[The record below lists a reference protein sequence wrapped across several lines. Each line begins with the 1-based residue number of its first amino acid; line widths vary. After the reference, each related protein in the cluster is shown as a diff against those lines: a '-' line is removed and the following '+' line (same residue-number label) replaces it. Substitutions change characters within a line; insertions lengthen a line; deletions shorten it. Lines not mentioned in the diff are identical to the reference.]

1 MRDNIIASVK
11 KSIKNYGH
19 LYVLAIISA
28 FTLAT
33 RLQGLNNLTNE
44 SGEIILLGNDP
55 WYHFRAIMFQIE
67 NYPYFLKFDPLSGY
81 PEGAAAGTFG
91 TLFDFVHA
99 TAALII
105 GLGNPSEELVKE
117 ILILTPPIFGV
128 ISVLSVY
135 LLAKYMTGSKWGGV
149 SASLILS
156 LIPGTFYR
164 RTRVG
169 FGDHQAMEVFMLLLT
184 VFAIVKFIDYA
195 EDNHIILELIKDYSN
210 TETKEW
216 AKYGIGAVVTLYLY
230 YLVWPPAMMIFGLI
244 AITATIYVIIG
255 YDRDIITEYGLL
267 SMAIMSVIN
276 LLMVLVRLP
285 TMEMQVAKPSIIHI
299 GVAVISIFLTGTA
312 YLLYKKGTEENWDN
326 RKFYGL
332 YASILIIPSIIA
344 FIVEPS
350 IINGI
355 LNQVYRVLG
364 YPFGLGSG
372 GSQVQTIGEER
383 GASILGLTVQQY
395 GFMLL
400 SSIAGIAYTV
410 FDINKD
416 ISNKNKFGSKL
427 FLVVFALFITVISI
441 RTVRF
446 NYYLAPV
453 VSIFASVIIYQL
465 IRFVDIPKKVKD
477 IQGYHILSI
486 IIIVF
491 LFTPVLLVPVQV
503 GTVYQQQSNMN
514 QGYQD
519 WQEPLD
525 WLDEN
530 SEDVGID
537 TYEKASKST
546 YEYPDESYGVMS
558 WWDYGHWITVT
569 SDRPPVANPFQQ
581 HAYNASDFLL
591 ADSPD
596 KAESVMENLDED
608 SEARYVAIDWQ
619 MVSPYSKYGAIVQ
632 FNDKVNLTDTITRYY
647 ETRPGEGASLS
658 FIQKDQRYYE
668 SMMARLYYGHGS
680 RMSASQY
687 TIDYNAQGA
696 GQGQTLRTVTPELEP
711 ITKHNNSIEAKEYA
725 DNNTEVSVGGIG
737 NQPPEAVESL
747 DHYRLVKT
755 SSSLSVR
762 KGTVVREYRN
772 LNSTSDSEIG
782 VRDYDSVPSTVK
794 LFEKVDGSDIE
805 ITNLQPNTSISIGVP
820 VNDPATNQ
828 TFVYSKRIPVDSNGV
843 ADFVVPYSTTGYDN
857 VSNAPAVRGI
867 QSYQVSYTGS
877 NQLIAQFAVPEET
890 VQSDTD
896 PIRLSI

>member
-1 MRDNIIASVK
+1 MKDNIIESVK
-11 KSIKNYGH
+11 KSIKDYGH

-55 WYHFRAIMFQIE
+55 WYHFRATMFQIE
-67 NYPYFLKFDPLSGY
+67 NYPYFLNFDPLSGY

-99 TAALII
+99 TIALII

-117 ILILTPPIFGV
+117 ILILTPPLFGV

-135 LLAKYMTGSKWGGV
+135 LIAKYITGSKWGGV

-156 LIPGTFYR
+156 LLPGTFYR

-184 VFAIVKFIDYA
+184 VFAFVKFIDYA
-195 EDNHIILELIKDYSN
+195 EDNHIILDLIKDYN
-210 TETKEW
+210 DKETKEW
-216 AKYGIGAVVTLYLY
+216 AKYGTVAVLTLYLY
-230 YLVWPPAMMIFGLI
+230 YLVWPPAIMIFGLI
-244 AITATIYVIIG
+244 AITATIYVVIG
-255 YDRDIITEYGLL
+255 YDRDIIAEYGLL
-267 SMAIMSVIN
+267 SMTLMSVIN
-276 LLMVLVRLP
+276 LLMVLVRFP
-285 TMEMQVAKPSIIHI
+285 TMGMQVAKPSLIHI
-299 GVAVISIFLTGTA
+299 GVAVISVFLTGSA
-312 YLLYKKGTEENWDN
+312 YLLYKKGTEDNWDN

-332 YASILIIPSIIA
+332 YALVLIIPSIIA
-344 FIVEPS
+344 FVVEPS

-355 LNQVYRVLG
+355 LSQVYRVLG

-372 GSQVQTIGEER
+372 GSQIQTIGEER
-383 GASILGLTVQQY
+383 SASIIGLTVQQY
-395 GFMLL
+395 GFMLI
-400 SSIAGIAYTV
+400 SSIGGIAYV
-410 FDINKD
+410 IFDIKND
-416 ISNKNKFGSKL
+416 IRDKNNFAGKL
-427 FLVVFALFITVISI
+427 FLVVFALFITAISI

-465 IRFVDIPKKVKD
+465 IMFVDVPKKVKE
-477 IQGYHILSI
+477 IKGYHILSI

-519 WQEPLD
+519 WEEPLD
-525 WLDEN
+525 WLSEN
-530 SEDVGID
+530 SEDTGVNV
-537 TYEKASKST
+537 YEKTSKST

-558 WWDYGHWITVT
+558 WWDYGHWISVA

-581 HAYNASDFLL
+581 HAYNASDYLL

-596 KAESVMENLDED
+596 KAENVMENLDEN
-608 SEARYVAIDWQ
+608 SEAKYVAIDWQ

-632 FNDKVNLTDTITRYY
+632 FNDEVNLTDTITRYY

-687 TIDYNAQGA
+687 TVNYNLQGA
-696 GQGQTLRTVTPELEP
+696 GQDQTVRTVTPELSP
-711 ITKHNNSIEAKEYA
+711 IVKHNNTIEAREYA
-725 DNNTEVSVGGIG
+725 ENNTEVSVGGIG

-747 DHYRLVKT
+747 DQYRLVKT

-782 VRDYDSVPSTVK
+782 VRDYDTVPSTVK
-794 LFEKVDGSDIE
+794 LFEKVDGSDIQ
-805 ITNLQPNTSISIGVP
+805 ITNLQSNTSISVAVP
-820 VNDPATNQ
+820 VNDPTTNQ
-828 TFVYSKRIPVDSNGV
+828 TFIYSKRVDSNSNGV
-843 ADFVVPYSTTGYDN
+843 ADFKVPYSTTGYDN
-857 VSNAPAVRGI
+857 VTNAPSVRGT
-867 QSYQVSYTGS
+867 QSYRVSYTRG
-877 NQLIAQFAVPEET
+877 NQVLDEFAVPEET
-890 VQSDTD
+890 VQSESD